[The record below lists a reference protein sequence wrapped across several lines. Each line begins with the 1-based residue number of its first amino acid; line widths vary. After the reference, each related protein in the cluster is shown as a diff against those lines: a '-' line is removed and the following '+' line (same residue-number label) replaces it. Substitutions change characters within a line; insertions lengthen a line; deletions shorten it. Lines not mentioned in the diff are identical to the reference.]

1 MTEPQTYPT
10 DDGGVIA
17 GHVPPRRTIDA
28 DGDGQPDYAPAA
40 QDAAQRS
47 VRTLAQG
54 ALAAGALAVLVVL
67 TQTIGAARSWE
78 DIDWSTLGLLALQA
92 LLTALLSWA
101 SRYIAPPK

>member
-40 QDAAQRS
+40 QLVTIPPLPRTILYYVLALANAVAVPLVAAGKLDGLTVLIILNVAS
-47 VRTLAQG
+47 VFGFTLA
-54 ALAAGALAVLVVL
+54 ANRV
-67 TQTIGAARSWE
+67 
-78 DIDWSTLGLLALQA
+78 
-92 LLTALLSWA
+92 
-101 SRYIAPPK
+101 PKE